1 MPRVRRRAILRF
13 VVLLACIACGGV
25 ASADDK
31 LTSYQDELSC
41 GEARFRLTTRSLENP
56 ANGVHEFASQTLRVI
71 NNARGTSALVSLRQ
85 RVARPLVLGRRILYD
100 RVTGW
105 ACIRS
110 DSGRHYLLLF
120 LSCRP
125 LALDCPADWTAEWN
139 QIIASRGRWVTGDR
153 TGMPDAMV
161 RRLGLVK
168 GLDVA
173 ATERDIGPYR

>member
-1 MPRVRRRAILRF
+1 MTRRA
-13 VVLLACIACGGV
+13 VLLFVTMLAGMAY
-25 ASADDK
+25 ADASSADGM

-41 GEARFRLTTRSLENP
+41 GKARFRLTTTSLEDP

-71 NNARGTSALVSLRQ
+71 NNARGASALVSLRQ
-85 RVARPLVLGRRILYD
+85 RVARPLVRGRQVLYD
-100 RVTGW
+100 RVTAW
-105 ACIRS
+105 ACNRS

-125 LALDCPADWTAEWN
+125 SAPDCPFGWASEWS
-139 QIIASRGRWVTGDR
+139 QIMDSRGRWVTGDR
-153 TGMPDAMV
+153 TGMPDAVV

-168 GLDVA
+168 GLDVG

>member
-1 MPRVRRRAILRF
+1 MTQRA
-13 VVLLACIACGGV
+13 VLLFIALLAGMACAG
-25 ASADDK
+25 ASSADGM

-41 GEARFRLTTRSLENP
+41 GEAQFRLTTTSLVDP
-56 ANGVHEFASQTLRVI
+56 SNGVPEFTSQALRVV

-153 TGMPDAMV
+153 TGMPDAVV

-168 GLDVA
+168 GLDVG